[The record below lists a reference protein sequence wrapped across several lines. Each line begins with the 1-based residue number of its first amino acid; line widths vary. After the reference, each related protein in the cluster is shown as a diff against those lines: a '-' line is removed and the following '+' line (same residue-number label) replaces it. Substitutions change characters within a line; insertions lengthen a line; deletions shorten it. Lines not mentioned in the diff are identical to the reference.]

1 MSAGEEIRFSKEHEW
16 LVVREGIATMGI
28 SDFAQKQL
36 GDIVSVE
43 LPKVGA
49 AFSQMQ
55 PMAIID
61 SVKASSDIY
70 CAASGEVVQVNEELL
85 EHPELIN
92 QSPYESGWI
101 AKIKLSDLQE
111 FEKLM
116 TKDQYDEFVGG
127 GEMNKDKDKDKDK
140 KKEMPPN
147 QDKDSNDGQE
157 EHKKSNNNNNNNNNN
172 QSSRRAEHRLDR

>member
-1 MSAGEEIRFSKEHEW
+1 VSAGEEIRFSKEHEW
-16 LVVREGIATMGI
+16 LVVKEGIATMGI

-70 CAASGEVVQVNEELL
+70 CAASGEVVQVNEQIL

-101 AKIKLSDLQE
+101 AKLKLSNLQE

-116 TKDQYDEFVGG
+116 TREQYYEFVG
-127 GEMNKDKDKDKDK
+127 ETIQDNNKN
-140 KKEMPPN
+140 N
-147 QDKDSNDGQE
+147 QDKQEKESNE
-157 EHKKSNNNNNNNNNN
+157 
-172 QSSRRAEHRLDR
+172 

>member
-1 MSAGEEIRFSKEHEW
+1 VSAGEEIRFSKEHEW
-16 LVVREGIATMGI
+16 LVVKEGIATMGI

-70 CAASGEVVQVNEELL
+70 CAASGEVVQVNEQIL

-101 AKIKLSDLQE
+101 AKLKLSNLQE

-116 TKDQYDEFVGG
+116 TREQYDEFVG
-127 GEMNKDKDKDKDK
+127 ETIQDKDKD
-140 KKEMPPN
+140 N
-147 QDKDSNDGQE
+147 QDKQE
-157 EHKKSNNNNNNNNNN
+157 KKSN
-172 QSSRRAEHRLDR
+172 E

>member
-157 EHKKSNNNNNNNNNN
+157 EHKKSNNNNNN

>member
-70 CAASGEVVQVNEELL
+70 CAASGEVVQVNEQIL

-101 AKIKLSDLQE
+101 AKLKLSNLQE

-116 TKDQYDEFVGG
+116 TREQYYEFVG
-127 GEMNKDKDKDKDK
+127 ETIQDKDKD
-140 KKEMPPN
+140 N
-147 QDKDSNDGQE
+147 QDKQE
-157 EHKKSNNNNNNNNNN
+157 KKSNEGHD
-172 QSSRRAEHRLDR
+172 EHKE

>member
-1 MSAGEEIRFSKEHEW
+1 
-16 LVVREGIATMGI
+16 
-28 SDFAQKQL
+28 
-36 GDIVSVE
+36 
-43 LPKVGA
+43 
-49 AFSQMQ
+49 
-55 PMAIID
+55 MAIID

-157 EHKKSNNNNNNNNNN
+157 EHKKSNNNNNN

>member
-1 MSAGEEIRFSKEHEW
+1 VSAGEEIRFSKEHEW
-16 LVVREGIATMGI
+16 LVVKEGIATMGI

-70 CAASGEVVQVNEELL
+70 CAASGEVVQVNEQIL

-101 AKIKLSDLQE
+101 AKLKLSNLQE

-116 TKDQYDEFVGG
+116 TREQYYEFVG
-127 GEMNKDKDKDKDK
+127 ETIQDKDKD
-140 KKEMPPN
+140 N
-147 QDKDSNDGQE
+147 QDKLE
-157 EHKKSNNNNNNNNNN
+157 KKSN
-172 QSSRRAEHRLDR
+172 E

>member
-70 CAASGEVVQVNEELL
+70 CAASGEVIQVNEELL

-111 FEKLM
+111 FEQLM
-116 TKDQYDEFVGG
+116 TKEQYNEFVG
-127 GEMNKDKDKDKDK
+127 ETNRDK
-140 KKEMPPN
+140 KDN
-147 QDKDSNDGQE
+147 QDKEAKKSYEGQE
-157 EHKKSNNNNNNNNNN
+157 EHKNRNSQANG
-172 QSSRRAEHRLDR
+172 QSI

>member
-1 MSAGEEIRFSKEHEW
+1 VSAGEEIRFSKEHEW
-16 LVVREGIATMGI
+16 LVVKEGIATMGI

-70 CAASGEVVQVNEELL
+70 CAASGEVVQVNEQIL

-101 AKIKLSDLQE
+101 AKLKLSNLQE

-116 TKDQYDEFVGG
+116 TREQYDDFVG
-127 GEMNKDKDKDKDK
+127 ETIHDKDKD
-140 KKEMPPN
+140 N
-147 QDKDSNDGQE
+147 QDKQE
-157 EHKKSNNNNNNNNNN
+157 KKSNEGHD
-172 QSSRRAEHRLDR
+172 EHKE

>member
-140 KKEMPPN
+140 DKKEMPPN

-157 EHKKSNNNNNNNNNN
+157 EHKKSNNNNNN
-172 QSSRRAEHRLDR
+172 QSGKRAEHRLER

>member
-1 MSAGEEIRFSKEHEW
+1 VSVDEIRFSKEHEW
-16 LVVREGIATMGI
+16 VILKEGIATMGI
-28 SDFAQKQL
+28 SNFAQKQL

-55 PMAIID
+55 PLAIID

-70 CAASGEVVQVNEELL
+70 CAASGEVVEVNEELL

-101 AKIKLSDLQE
+101 VKIKLSDLQE
-111 FEKLM
+111 FEQLM
-116 TKDQYDEFVGG
+116 TKEQYNEFVG
-127 GEMNKDKDKDKDK
+127 ET
-140 KKEMPPN
+140 N
-147 QDKDSNDGQE
+147 QDKKDNQDKQE
-157 EHKKSNNNNNNNNNN
+157 KKNN
-172 QSSRRAEHRLDR
+172 EGPEV

>member
-1 MSAGEEIRFSKEHEW
+1 VSAGEEIRFSKEHEW
-16 LVVREGIATMGI
+16 LIVREGIATMGI

-70 CAASGEVVQVNEELL
+70 CAASGEVAQVNEELL

-127 GEMNKDKDKDKDK
+127 ET
-140 KKEMPPN
+140 N
-147 QDKDSNDGQE
+147 QDIKANQDNQEKKSDEGQE
-157 EHKKSNNNNNNNNNN
+157 DHENKRNNNNNNNNN
-172 QSSRRAEHRLDR
+172 QPSRRAEHDLDG

>member
-1 MSAGEEIRFSKEHEW
+1 MSPKEEIRFSKEHEW
-16 LVVREGIATMGI
+16 LVVKEGIAIMGI

-70 CAASGEVVQVNEELL
+70 CAARGEVVWASRHPLWLL
-85 EHPELIN
+85 ERMSCKH
-92 QSPYESGWI
+92 G
-101 AKIKLSDLQE
+101 
-111 FEKLM
+111 
-116 TKDQYDEFVGG
+116 
-127 GEMNKDKDKDKDK
+127 
-140 KKEMPPN
+140 
-147 QDKDSNDGQE
+147 
-157 EHKKSNNNNNNNNNN
+157 
-172 QSSRRAEHRLDR
+172 RRRGALRGLL

>member
-1 MSAGEEIRFSKEHEW
+1 VSAGEEIRFSKEHEW

-70 CAASGEVVQVNEELL
+70 CAASGEVVQVNEQIL

-101 AKIKLSDLQE
+101 AKLKLSNLQE

-116 TKDQYDEFVGG
+116 TREQYDEFVG
-127 GEMNKDKDKDKDK
+127 ETIQDKDKD
-140 KKEMPPN
+140 N
-147 QDKDSNDGQE
+147 QDKQE
-157 EHKKSNNNNNNNNNN
+157 KKSN
-172 QSSRRAEHRLDR
+172 E

>member
-140 KKEMPPN
+140 DKKKEMPPN

-157 EHKKSNNNNNNNNNN
+157 EHKKSNNNNNNN

>member
-1 MSAGEEIRFSKEHEW
+1 VSADEIRFSKEHEW
-16 LVVREGIATMGI
+16 LIVKEGIATIGI

-49 AFSQMQ
+49 AFGQMQ
-55 PMAIID
+55 AMAIID

-70 CAASGEVVQVNEELL
+70 CAASGEVVQVNENLF

-101 AKIKLSDLQE
+101 VKIKPSNLQE
-111 FEKLM
+111 FEQLM
-116 TKDQYDEFVGG
+116 TKDQYNEFVG
-127 GEMNKDKDKDKDK
+127 ETNKDKKD
-140 KKEMPPN
+140 N
-147 QDKDSNDGQE
+147 QDKQEKIINEGQE
-157 EHKKSNNNNNNNNNN
+157 EHKNRNSQANG
-172 QSSRRAEHRLDR
+172 QSI

>member
-16 LVVREGIATMGI
+16 LVVKEGIATMGI

-70 CAASGEVVQVNEELL
+70 CAVSGEVVQVNEELL

-101 AKIKLSDLQE
+101 AKIKLSDMQE

-140 KKEMPPN
+140 NKKEMPPN
-147 QDKDSNDGQE
+147 QDKDSNDGQK
-157 EHKKSNNNNNNNNNN
+157 EHKKSNNNKNN
-172 QSSRRAEHRLDR
+172 QSSKREEHRLDR